1 MNESTE
7 RSWEK
12 TAQLGAKT
20 FEFDLH
26 EAAEIYLKSI
36 HSSLYSISTRN
47 EYFSL

>member
-20 FEFDLH
+20 FKFASH
-26 EAAEIYLKSI
+26 EAAKIYLKST
-36 HSSLYSISTRN
+36 HSIFHN
-47 EYFSL
+47 W